1 MSHKSIYNTTIH
13 IIIILVELYSQID
26 KVKIIN
32 TWRDVQL
39 NLL

>member
-26 KVKIIN
+26 QVKIIK
-32 TWRDVQL
+32 TWRDYSITSK
-39 NLL
+39 